1 MNIDHIFE
9 LANHSGG
16 TMYLMIVLLLV
27 ALTVIVERA
36 RFLSNMQGGGAEL
49 ISLLKQHEGK
59 IGGIQ
64 LTEKQLRLPHARL
77 FEILQSEP
85 DSIDRASLGDHL
97 EEAIMHEVP
106 TLDQSL
112 WMLDTV
118 ITLAPLLGLFGTI
131 VGMFNAFH
139 ALGDVMND
147 TTQVTGGI
155 AEALISTASGLFIA
169 MIGLVFFNALY
180 TRVRIILHQLET
192 IKIMALNRY
201 QNSGVHALP
210 GKGTVEMIRAQA
222 RA

>member
-1 MNIDHIFE
+1 MNINHIFE

-16 TMYLMIVLLLV
+16 TLYLMIVLLLI
-27 ALTVIVERA
+27 ALTVIVERT

-49 ISLLKQHEGK
+49 IKLLKQENGK
-59 IGGIQ
+59 IGNLV
-64 LTEKQLRLPHARL
+64 LTDKQLRLPHARL
-77 FEILQSEP
+77 FEIMQSEP
-85 DSIDRASLGDHL
+85 DNIDRASLGDHL

-131 VGMFNAFH
+131 IGMFNAFH
-139 ALGDVMND
+139 VLGDVMND
-147 TTQVTGGI
+147 PTQVTGGI
-155 AEALISTASGLFIA
+155 AEALIATASGLFIA

-201 QNSGVHALP
+201 KNQEVHAAS
-210 GKGTVEMIRAQA
+210 GKSTVEVIRAQA

>member
-1 MNIDHIFE
+1 MNTNHIFE

-16 TMYLMIVLLLV
+16 TLYLMMVLLLV
-27 ALTVIVERA
+27 ALTVIVERT
-36 RFLSNMQGGGAEL
+36 RFLSNMQSGGEAL
-49 ISLLKQHEGK
+49 IEMLKREEGNISSLV
-59 IGGIQ
+59 
-64 LTEKQLRLPHARL
+64 LTAQQARLTHARL

-85 DSIDRASLGDHL
+85 ESSDRTGLGDHL

-131 VGMFNAFH
+131 IGMFNAFH

-155 AEALISTASGLFIA
+155 AEALVATASGLFIA
-169 MIGLVFFNALY
+169 MVGLVFFNALF

-192 IKIMALNRY
+192 IKIMMLNRY
-201 QNSGVHALP
+201 QNLEAKLPSGKRAA
-210 GKGTVEMIRAQA
+210 EIIRTQA

>member
-16 TMYLMIVLLLV
+16 TMYLMIVLLLI

-49 ISLLKQHEGK
+49 IGLLKQHEGK
-59 IGGIQ
+59 IAGIA

-192 IKIMALNRY
+192 IKIMALNRH
-201 QNSGVHALP
+201 QNAGAHVLP
-210 GKGTVEMIRAQA
+210 GKNTVEIIRAQA

>member
-1 MNIDHIFE
+1 
-9 LANHSGG
+9 
-16 TMYLMIVLLLV
+16 MYLMIVLLLV

-64 LTEKQLRLPHARL
+64 LNEKQLRLPHARL

-210 GKGTVEMIRAQA
+210 GKGTVEVIRAQA

>member
-1 MNIDHIFE
+1 MNINHIFE

-16 TMYLMIVLLLV
+16 TLYLMIVLLLI
-27 ALTVIVERA
+27 ALTVIVERT
-36 RFLSNMQGGGAEL
+36 RFLSNMQGGGDEL
-49 ISLLKQHEGK
+49 IKLLKQKNGK
-59 IGGIQ
+59 ISELE
-64 LTEKQLRLPHARL
+64 LTDKQLRTPHARL

-85 DSIDRASLGDHL
+85 DSVDRASLADHL

-131 VGMFNAFH
+131 IGMFNAFH

-155 AEALISTASGLFIA
+155 AEALIATASGLFIA

-201 QNSGVHALP
+201 KNQDVHSLP
-210 GKGTVEMIRAQA
+210 GKNPVEVIRAQA

>member
-49 ISLLKQHEGK
+49 IGLLKQHEGK
-59 IGGIQ
+59 IAGIV

>member
-1 MNIDHIFE
+1 MNINHIFE

-16 TMYLMIVLLLV
+16 TLYLMIVLLLI
-27 ALTVIVERA
+27 ALTVIVERT
-36 RFLSNMQGGGAEL
+36 RFLANMQGGGAEL
-49 ISLLKQHEGK
+49 ISLLKQEEGK
-59 IGGIQ
+59 IASLV
-64 LTEKQLRLPHARL
+64 LTDKQLRLPHARL
-77 FEILQSEP
+77 FEIMQSEP
-85 DSIDRASLGDHL
+85 GNADRTSLGDHI

-131 VGMFNAFH
+131 IGMFNAFH

-147 TTQVTGGI
+147 TTQITGGI
-155 AEALISTASGLFIA
+155 AEALIATASGLFIA

-180 TRVRIILHQLET
+180 MRVRIILHQLET

-201 QNSGVHALP
+201 KNQDVHSPSG
-210 GKGTVEMIRAQA
+210 KSTVEVIRAQV